1 VPVEPRSD
9 RISGVTD
16 FFPGGA
22 VIRRINAEPA
32 ILFGA
37 GRALLL
43 QVAHPVV
50 AQGVADHSDFRDN
63 PFRRLQGTLEALNAV
78 VYGSEELALAIGM
91 RVAQLHDHVVG
102 PTYRANDVENL
113 VWVHSTLCD
122 SALEAYR
129 RFVGPLGASDA
140 STYYDEMKRVAEVF
154 GIPAV
159 ALPDT
164 LADFRTY
171 FAGMVETMSVTDV
184 GRHLAADIVRPPL
197 PLLVGATLA
206 PLVGVHRL
214 VAVGTTPEPIRER
227 LDLRWKAYEQYALT
241 FLETVSRTASI
252 AIPRPLRA
260 LSTSITGSWM
270 LAHANPAAP

>member
-1 VPVEPRSD
+1 MS
-9 RISGVTD
+9 D
-16 FFPGGA
+16 FFPRGS

-43 QVAHPVV
+43 QVAHPAV

-78 VYGSEELALAIGM
+78 VYGSEALARAVGR

-113 VWVHSTLCD
+113 VWVHATLCD

-129 RFVGPLGASDA
+129 RFVGPLSATDI

-154 GIPAV
+154 GIPAGE
-159 ALPDT
+159 LPET
-164 LADFRTY
+164 YSDFAAY
-171 FAGMVETMSVTDV
+171 FADMVETMPVNDV
-184 GRHLAADIVRPPL
+184 GRRLAADIVRPPL
-197 PLLVGATLA
+197 PLLVGAPLA
-206 PLVGVHRL
+206 PLVGVHGI
-214 VAVGTTPEPIRER
+214 VAIGTTPEPVRSR
-227 LDLRWKAYEQYALT
+227 LDLPWNSYEQCALSV
-241 FLETVSRTASI
+241 LETASRATCSV
-252 AIPRPLRA
+252 IPRPVRTLPTAISGA
-260 LSTSITGSWM
+260 LLFSRTGRM
-270 LAHANPAAP
+270 VGVE